1 MSEERKET
9 KNNAKN
15 NVEEI
20 LKRIDEGED
29 RVLNQNEIDTL
40 LTAIASDEEFK
51 PVNRTRKI
59 KIYDFER
66 PDKFSK
72 EDLRDISNVSETI
85 ARELTK
91 LFASKYEIF
100 PKFHVASVD
109 QLTCEEFLRS
119 IPMPTPCMNFS
130 WMDSE
135 GIFELDREV
144 FFDGFMGAHLEKARD
159 LNGLEKNLFTRD
171 IYSPIEEIIYR
182 EFSTKADKKLPEI
195 TEQEFVDNPQFLIK
209 HNSFSEMGLLVV
221 FEVSLNNVEKQ
232 MNLFLTDD
240 LVKALRENG
249 FFSERKFFQKKGE
262 IIIPLTYPEP
272 DTIIEVGRFRLEEN
286 FKIKKNMIFESN
298 KLAGDALDIYKDGKQ
313 VALGEGVVI
322 DDNRGVRVTEN
333 VETPEEE
340 TFYNTKIIYGGC
352 STEAEEKFGEGR
364 ILELREWW
372 NEPAKVIKDN
382 KVIAYGEILVIDE
395 SFGVKITEV
404 VE

>member
-1 MSEERKET
+1 MSEEKKET
-9 KNNAKN
+9 KNKAKD

-72 EDLRDISNVSETI
+72 EELREISNVSETI
-85 ARELTK
+85 AREFTK
-91 LFASKYEIF
+91 YFASEYEIF
-100 PKFHVASVD
+100 PKCHVASVD

-119 IPMPTPCMNFS
+119 IPMPTPCINFS
-130 WMDSE
+130 WMVSE
-135 GIFELDREV
+135 GIFEMDWEV
-144 FFDGFMGAHLEKARD
+144 FFNGFMGAKLKRPRD
-159 LNGLEKNLFTRD
+159 INGLEKNFFIRD
-171 IYSPIEEIIYR
+171 IYTPIEEIIHR
-182 EFSTKADKKLPEI
+182 EFSNTIGKEMPAI
-195 TEQEFVDNPQFLIK
+195 TEQEFADNPQFLFK
-209 HNSFSEMGLLVV
+209 YNSPAEMGILVT
-221 FEVSLNNVEKQ
+221 FEVSLNNVKEFIQ
-232 MNLFLTDD
+232 LFLSED
-240 LVKALRENG
+240 LVKSLRENG
-249 FFSERKFFQKKGE
+249 FFSERKSFQKKGE

-272 DTIIEVGRFRLEEN
+272 DTIIEVGRFHLEDN

-298 KLAGDALDIYKDGKQ
+298 KLAGEPLDIFKNGRQ
-313 VALGEGVVI
+313 VALGEAVII

-333 VETPEEE
+333 VGTPKEE
-340 TFYNTKIIYGGC
+340 TFYNTKILYGGC

-382 KVIAYGEILVIDE
+382 KVIAYGEILVMDE